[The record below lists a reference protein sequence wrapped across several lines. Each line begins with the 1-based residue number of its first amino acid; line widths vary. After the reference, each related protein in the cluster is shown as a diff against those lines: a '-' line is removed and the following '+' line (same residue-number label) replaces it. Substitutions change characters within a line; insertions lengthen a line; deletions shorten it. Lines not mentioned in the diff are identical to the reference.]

1 MIRSFKWFL
10 CAVLC
15 IALLSACVGTVLAD
29 TKISK
34 NVHLDGD
41 FILSDQWFYVPDTVP
56 EGYLADRSV
65 NQSLGCK
72 DIDMYRLETATSC
85 EVTFISGEAAL
96 KDALVVD
103 SEHDNKYIHVDNSR
117 LTVPG
122 QAVFNIKLESPS
134 YIYDRDITLTVLD
147 WNEHPLLESVNEHP
161 VVTAKPG
168 ESVPFSKLA
177 DAVCKVNHDEIYRNL
192 PNRPGNPDRYKP
204 EDNTSIEWTDEKLFY
219 TYLNEATVIC
229 ACSREYGDYTIT
241 YRYRMGNIDITVPL
255 TFSVQGYELVSEGTP
270 ERGATVRYSVVG
282 SPEGRIFTWSV
293 EGEGFSIDPSSGV
306 MTIDKDAPAGTIYTV
321 TAASEDGVVLQRRLY
336 FAGTKTLFDDAVMQQ
351 SAWEGFLIPVPEE
364 NDKWYNYT
372 PGAENE
378 ILCGGGWISEDNYL
392 SWSVKWFLPDE
403 QYAEDPD
410 VAIREIQSRL
420 DSFNNPMNEDV
431 QTEIVQID
439 SHPAGLV
446 TMKAHEQYNKN
457 YIYHAGD
464 LIYIRNNRYL
474 QIQLYFRGHID
485 QESAM
490 ETVTLDDLKVI
501 ANQMGYD
508 ESQAPLSRLKAG
520 MAVSSKD
527 GSDRI
532 TAGKNLQ
539 MQADFEHPELINSK
553 EKNNGITWSVV
564 NAETGEEDPAAT
576 ITDKGQLKID
586 KNLGAPVTLEVK
598 ATSVVFKTE
607 ASCTITAVP
616 VVTGISVEPA
626 ELFFYVGSE
635 PSQNARAILVPETM
649 PLTGITWTPAGRDM
663 VEITPVK
670 DGTVSIRPLKAGKTT
685 VNVAEPSGKKTKL
698 NISIVA
704 PVESLELSVKGNA
717 KPGGTVT
724 VNAALE
730 PQNAGNKKV
739 EWSLDVGEDV
749 ATITEK
755 GQIKISKEAA
765 PGTKITVTC
774 KAPGA
779 PEPVIATEEIVIP

>member
-1 MIRSFKWFL
+1 
-10 CAVLC
+10 
-15 IALLSACVGTVLAD
+15 
-29 TKISK
+29 
-34 NVHLDGD
+34 
-41 FILSDQWFYVPDTVP
+41 
-56 EGYLADRSV
+56 
-65 NQSLGCK
+65 
-72 DIDMYRLETATSC
+72 
-85 EVTFISGEAAL
+85 
-96 KDALVVD
+96 
-103 SEHDNKYIHVDNSR
+103 
-117 LTVPG
+117 
-122 QAVFNIKLESPS
+122 
-134 YIYDRDITLTVLD
+134 
-147 WNEHPLLESVNEHP
+147 
-161 VVTAKPG
+161 
-168 ESVPFSKLA
+168 
-177 DAVCKVNHDEIYRNL
+177 
-192 PNRPGNPDRYKP
+192 
-204 EDNTSIEWTDEKLFY
+204 
-219 TYLNEATVIC
+219 
-229 ACSREYGDYTIT
+229 
-241 YRYRMGNIDITVPL
+241 
-255 TFSVQGYELVSEGTP
+255 
-270 ERGATVRYSVVG
+270 
-282 SPEGRIFTWSV
+282 
-293 EGEGFSIDPSSGV
+293 
-306 MTIDKDAPAGTIYTV
+306 
-321 TAASEDGVVLQRRLY
+321 
-336 FAGTKTLFDDAVMQQ
+336 
-351 SAWEGFLIPVPEE
+351 
-364 NDKWYNYT
+364 
-372 PGAENE
+372 
-378 ILCGGGWISEDNYL
+378 
-392 SWSVKWFLPDE
+392 
-403 QYAEDPD
+403 
-410 VAIREIQSRL
+410 
-420 DSFNNPMNEDV
+420 
-431 QTEIVQID
+431 
-439 SHPAGLV
+439 
-446 TMKAHEQYNKN
+446 MKAHEQYNKN